1 MKSLSWKAR
10 CYIILLSALT
20 ASAVFL
26 SIQALGIDSISWIII
41 LVVAATIATVDAFPI
56 SRFGEKIEVTISN
69 AIKFAVVLLYPVP
82 LVIVSTFMGT
92 LAGEIPVKRVW
103 FKKIFNT
110 AEMTLTWAFAAWVY
124 LVLYDPKVN
133 YFGSLGN
140 VLALILSG
148 LTAFVVNSTLV
159 SLVISLAAQLPFRY
173 VWIQNSRL
181 AIWQELSTE
190 TLGIFLAVLWHFN
203 PVTVVLAGVPLLVVR
218 DSYKTANHLRR
229 QTQDALRALV
239 QVVDERDHHTHD
251 HSEHV
256 SNYARMVAESL
267 GLSQDEIEVI
277 ASAALLHDLGKVG
290 MADDI
295 LFNPKQ
301 LDPYERTRAE
311 HHAET
316 GAMLLSKFPLFDK
329 GAALVRH
336 HHEHYNGRGYPDG
349 LNGEMIPL
357 GSRIISVTD
366 AYQAMTED
374 RPYRRA
380 LTQEDAIARL
390 VEGSGTQFDPK
401 VVQTFVQILQS
412 KGKDESPIPAAVPK
426 EAETGTG

>member
-1 MKSLSWKAR
+1 MGSLPWKAR
-10 CYIILLSALT
+10 IYILALT
-20 ASAVFL
+20 ALTAGAVLF
-26 SIQALGIDSISWIII
+26 SIAALGKDATLW
-41 LVVAATIATVDAFPI
+41 VVVFGIALAIALLDAFPI
-56 SRFGEKIEVTISN
+56 QRFGEQIEMTISN
-69 AIKFAVVLLYPVP
+69 AVKFAGVLLFPVP
-82 LVIVSTFMGT
+82 VAIVGTFVGT
-92 LAGEIPVKRVW
+92 LFGELPAKRVW
-103 FKKIFNT
+103 FRKVFNIS
-110 AEMTLTWAFAAWVY
+110 AMTLTWAVTAW
-124 LVLYDPKVN
+124 LYYTLNNPPSD
-133 YFGSLGN
+133 YFGSLKN
-140 VLALILSG
+140 VFALVLAG
-148 LTAFVVNSTLV
+148 VTAFVINSMLV
-159 SLVISLAAQLPFRY
+159 CLVISLAARLPFLY
-173 VWIQNSRL
+173 VWTQNSKL
-181 AIWQELSTE
+181 AIWQELSILA
-190 TLGIFLAVLWHFN
+190 LGLSMAVLWRFN
-203 PVTVVLAGVPLLVVR
+203 PVTIVLAGVPLFVVR
-218 DSYKTANHLRR
+218 DSYKTANYLRR

-267 GLSQDEIEVI
+267 NLSQDEIEVI

-301 LDPYERTRAE
+301 LDPYERKRAE

-329 GAALVRH
+329 GAVLVRH

-357 GSRIISVTD
+357 GSRIISVAD

-412 KGKDESPIPAAVPK
+412 NGKEKSPIPAAVPK
-426 EAETGTG
+426 QAETGTG